1 MSSDA
6 PHAPAS
12 LREFQQALTERL
24 RLASP
29 LTMSDA
35 RLGVLVADRHFL
47 LPLEQVG
54 EILPLPALT
63 PVPLMPAWFL
73 GLTNVRGRL
82 INVLNLASFLDPAPE
97 SAPAAQVVLLADAVA
112 GQCGLLVQQVVAM
125 KRLQSLLP
133 LPIPPALS
141 AHHPQA
147 RPWLKARYQE
157 LADDHAGC
165 PDPRLWQEIDI
176 AQCLTSGLT
185 SGFISGINSG
195 INSGRSSAS
204 FSALGDSPGSSS
216 KAL

>member
-1 MSSDA
+1 
-6 PHAPAS
+6 
-12 LREFQQALTERL
+12 
-24 RLASP
+24 
-29 LTMSDA
+29 MSDA

-63 PVPLMPAWFL
+63 PVPLMPAWFV

-97 SAPAAQVVLLADAVA
+97 SAPESAPVSQLVLLADAVA

-133 LPIPPALS
+133 LPTPPALS

-176 AQCLTSGLT
+176 AQCLN
-185 SGFISGINSG
+185 SGINSG

-204 FSALGDSPGSSS
+204 FSALGDGPESSS

>member
-1 MSSDA
+1 
-6 PHAPAS
+6 
-12 LREFQQALTERL
+12 
-24 RLASP
+24 
-29 LTMSDA
+29 MSDA

-97 SAPAAQVVLLADAVA
+97 SAPVSQLVLLADAVA

-157 LADDHAGC
+157 LADDHAEC

-176 AQCLTSGLT
+176 AQCFI

-204 FSALGDSPGSSS
+204 FPALGDGPGSSS

>member
-1 MSSDA
+1 
-6 PHAPAS
+6 
-12 LREFQQALTERL
+12 
-24 RLASP
+24 
-29 LTMSDA
+29 MSDA

-63 PVPLMPAWFL
+63 PVPLMPTWFL

-97 SAPAAQVVLLADAVA
+97 SAPESAPVSQLVLLADAVA

-157 LADDHAGC
+157 LADDHAEC

-176 AQCLTSGLT
+176 AQCLI
-185 SGFISGINSG
+185 SGFISG

-204 FSALGDSPGSSS
+204 FPALGDGPGSSS

>member
-1 MSSDA
+1 
-6 PHAPAS
+6 
-12 LREFQQALTERL
+12 
-24 RLASP
+24 
-29 LTMSDA
+29 MSDA

-97 SAPAAQVVLLADAVA
+97 SAPESAPVSQLVLLADAVA

-157 LADDHAGC
+157 LADDHAEC

-185 SGFISGINSG
+185 SGFMSGINSG

-204 FSALGDSPGSSS
+204 FPAPGDGPGSSS